1 MLNVLLVDDD
11 DSLSKGLAG
20 IIEEFGHSVSC
31 VPSAEEAITIVDG
44 DKFKFDVILAD
55 VKLPGMSGIE
65 LLENLAS
72 SGVNASIILM
82 TAYSDIDLAVLAL
95 ETGAFGF
102 LRKPFSRQE
111 LEVVFR
117 NVLNTIRIQRHTSG
131 LRELI
136 DGLDVIN
143 TVDFIDDS
151 EVNLD
156 AILDVV
162 LKTTKSS
169 SGSIL
174 FLNEEGTE
182 IGLISHC
189 GLSHDVTSQFW
200 TPLEGSIAGEII
212 QSGKAVILDDSD
224 RVSPELRA
232 KMQRS
237 DLASS
242 IVAPIQTHRRC
253 FGVLNLNRMSTEG
266 HFEADEKHLV
276 ELVAH
281 TLALSVENSR
291 LRRLELKNSSQMR
304 NIQRQLIQTEKLS
317 SLGQLSAGIAHEIN
331 NPLTSVMGFAELLLR
346 KSTDDTT
353 SGFLKRIVTNAD
365 RIKKILLD
373 LKDFYVPSRNRK
385 SFVSVNKIIENAIP
399 IAKVHPEASVVT
411 ISKQLKT
418 DLPDLYCDE
427 NQILQVLV
435 NLLINAFQAMP
446 SGGDILVSCDR
457 IDEEIVI
464 SVADNGNGIAKEDI
478 DKIFDPFFTT
488 KSDWKGTGLG
498 LSVCYTI
505 VGSHRGRIEVKS
517 VPDEGT
523 TFTVSIPLSSNDEL
537 LQKNAVD
544 LKADK
549 VFKVLVVDDEADCR
563 DLLGELLGNMG
574 FEVDSASDGKCAVEK
589 FSAGNTYD
597 LVCLDYKMPGMD
609 GAATYRAIRSIDS
622 VVKVL
627 VLTGSIG
634 ESAKMIVELGAQG
647 FIAKPFRMEEVE
659 TQIEKILMIDPGAL
673 SLDL

>member
-20 IIEEFGHSVSC
+20 IIEELGHSVSC
-31 VPSAEEAITIVDG
+31 VVSAEEALTIIG
-44 DKFKFDVILAD
+44 ADKCKFDVVLAD
-55 VKLPGMSGIE
+55 VKLPGISGIE
-65 LLENLAS
+65 LLEKMSAGGVKS
-72 SGVNASIILM
+72 SVILM

-102 LRKPFSRQE
+102 LRKPFSLQE
-111 LEVVFR
+111 LAVVFR

-143 TVDFIDDS
+143 TADFVDDS

-156 AILDVV
+156 AILNVV

-182 IGLISHC
+182 IGVISHC
-189 GLSHDVTSQFW
+189 GLSDDVTSQFW
-200 TPLEGSIAGEII
+200 TPLKGSIAGDII
-212 QSGKAVILDDSD
+212 ESGKAVILDDSD

-232 KMQRS
+232 KMQRT

-242 IVAPIQTHRRC
+242 IVAPIQTNRRC
-253 FGVLNLNRMSTEG
+253 FGVLNLNRMSSEG
-266 HFEADEKHLV
+266 SFEIDEKHLV

-291 LRRLELKNSSQMR
+291 LRRLELQNSSQMR
-304 NIQRQLIQTEKLS
+304 HIQRQLIQTEKLS

-346 KSTDDTT
+346 KCTDETQA
-353 SGFLKRIVTNAD
+353 GFLKRIVANAD

-385 SFVSVNKIIENAIP
+385 SFVSVNRIIENAIP

-446 SGGDILVSCDR
+446 NGGKILISCDR
-457 IDEEIVI
+457 VDDEIVI
-464 SVADNGNGIAKEDI
+464 IVSDNGNGIAEEDKS
-478 DKIFDPFFTT
+478 KIFDPFFTT

-498 LSVCYTI
+498 LSVCFTI
-505 VGSHRGRIEVKS
+505 VSSHRGRIEVES
-517 VPDEGT
+517 VLGEGT
-523 TFTVSIPLSSNDEL
+523 SFTVSIPLSSHDDL
-537 LQKNAVD
+537 LKKTKVD
-544 LKADK
+544 LHADK
-549 VFKVLVVDDEADCR
+549 TFKVLVVDDEADCR
-563 DLLGELLGNMG
+563 ELLGELLANMG
-574 FEVDSASDGKCAVEK
+574 FQVDSVADGKSAVEK
-589 FSAGNTYD
+589 FSNGNTYD

-609 GAATYRAIRSIDS
+609 GAATYRAIRAIDN

-659 TQIEKILMIDPGAL
+659 TQIEKILMADPGAL
-673 SLDL
+673 SLDF